1 MKDSLINRI
10 VLCDGCHSAFII
22 NVEGD
27 STTCDL
33 CLAETEIDCEPVDEN
48 LLSEI
53 THNISEA

>member
-33 CLAETEIDCEPVDEN
+33 CLADNETINET

-53 THNISEA
+53 THDIKE